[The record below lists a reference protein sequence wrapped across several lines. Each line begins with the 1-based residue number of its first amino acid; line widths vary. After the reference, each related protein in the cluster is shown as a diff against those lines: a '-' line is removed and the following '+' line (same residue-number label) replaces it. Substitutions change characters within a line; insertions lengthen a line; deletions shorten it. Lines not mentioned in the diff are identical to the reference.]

1 MKTIAR
7 TRKKSIS
14 LNEPIDKD
22 YMVTLQPGERIT
34 LEEGATFNGEDVAG
48 QIFSN
53 TREEI
58 TTFRFFEK
66 GGELE
71 LIKVPLQA
79 SDFHTSPLLPITEL
93 SIPKKQKPEHK
104 MKMPKPEILKPVDFS
119 TILPGFIEED
129 EEEGVETVGET
140 IIHTL

>member
-1 MKTIAR
+1 MKTTVRI
-7 TRKKSIS
+7 RKKSIS
-14 LNEPIDKD
+14 LNEPIKQD
-22 YMVTLQPGERIT
+22 YVVTLQPGERIT

-66 GGELE
+66 DGELG
-71 LIKVPLQA
+71 LIRVQIEKA
-79 SDFHTSPLLPITEL
+79 DFLTSSVSTTTE
-93 SIPKKQKPEHK
+93 SMEVETRTPPKKKKSEQKK
-104 MKMPKPEILKPVDFS
+104 NSLKPVDFS

-129 EEEGVETVGET
+129 EAEDVETTGET
-140 IIHTL
+140 IIHI